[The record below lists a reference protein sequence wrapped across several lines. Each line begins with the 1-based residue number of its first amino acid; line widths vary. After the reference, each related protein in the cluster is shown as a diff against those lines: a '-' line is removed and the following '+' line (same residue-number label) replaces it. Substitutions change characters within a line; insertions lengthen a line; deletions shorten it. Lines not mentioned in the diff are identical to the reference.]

1 MNARESSYSALQLP
15 TDLTIVGIG
24 GCGKRLC
31 REICNHDWILGN
43 YLASGR
49 RLRIYTMDTDAN
61 EKVEDEVQRSDIKA
75 RIQEIGARGN
85 IEYKYYYLPA
95 LANIN
100 QVSDLA
106 SQEVA
111 VKIKER
117 KSDPMVKTWWL
128 NDRGDSGLSFEEL
141 RTIDPF
147 LIDDFGGGV
156 HRRRAISKA
165 IFYKVLSQGQASGF
179 PTFPSIGTT
188 AIIVGLGGGT
198 GSGMFIDLAR
208 YIRALRGEA
217 TQIWLFAVIP
227 TTKEG
232 EKEQLNAAIALTE
245 LEYLNLNERL
255 FNYVILTSLGP
266 TGYKKGEEARV
277 EVHEFD
283 AMFPHILTNLFH
295 IEKGDINLSDSK
307 RLYSS
312 FIFADAHV
320 IEYPVE
326 ELKSLKKKFE
336 EIILELENI
345 TASRKEINRAV
356 KALLDN
362 FNRFRE
368 MPPTRADS
376 EFIKKEYGNV
386 EKLWKNE
393 IGKLLNYQSPEA
405 VEFYIQNN
413 ISTDAGIEKITS
425 YDSLLEFISKVKA
438 FTISVKEDELKD
450 ENDRK
455 LFRLIPEALL
465 GVEDTAK
472 LFKRVAGIEEEAA
485 RGVLINVLKGKQE
498 LVSSVDRLNA
508 KSRALKEES
517 LELRSVIESKQAEQ
531 DSLKQL
537 NSRVERAVDKT
548 LDDNDR
554 DLEQYFIQKKKLKS
568 IQENEQGL
576 QAKIDFFI
584 SNLKTGNVKAGDK
597 DSWLRLAGVPEIQRE
612 IDSLSHELE
621 IDLQVLSRLM
631 ESIAL
636 YYYYEYRIDRVK
648 KGGFKEKLVGAI
660 KGDKKKVLR
669 KFEAQKRSME
679 DYIKTSGKEYIQ
691 INAPFELFVREN
703 FLSESQN
710 KKSEE
715 LKNTILAS
723 VFPGMDEKDPAFD
736 EIDQAFKSGDRP
748 KLRSLFREVLT
759 RNYLQKENYFGK
771 LGAIEADF
779 HALEES
785 VEEKNTLSAMLE
797 KLEGLTEET
806 IVYRRDL
813 NRQYDKFYDDV
824 TKISD
829 IKPSGSKTLSSLYLT
844 KFGDINPKILSLI
857 DASSDMKDL
866 DWDESGK
873 RELDKL
879 IDEVLVTYKNLIESY
894 KLGIHNLMIP
904 ISTTERWNFG
914 KAALVVS
921 SRSSYISSRIA
932 SEPIADTIKDEING
946 ILALSN
952 SNDAKLAT
960 HNHTKPWD
968 IALTFFSSAGFLDNI
983 SPLTAGGGFWEIYEN
998 KKDNVLHHVLKLQE
1012 GKYVTRKALF
1022 DLKEAGELA
1031 NLEKKGINVGAR
1043 ISELYEEKNI
1053 REALKKEDVLGDVL
1067 LKKKEVH
1074 LKNEGEG
1081 LKSEGS
1087 YSKNEWDAALENEAQ
1102 DSENENVNLKNE
1114 SINFENEDEDLKN
1127 EDEDLKNEDE
1137 DLKNEGESLKNEGE
1151 NLKKERESLKKE
1163 RESLKN
1169 EGENLN
1175 NEGRGFEK

>member
-1 MNARESSYSALQLP
+1 MNARGSTYSALQLP

-31 REICNHDWILGN
+31 REICNHEWILGN

-61 EKVEDEVQRSDIKA
+61 EKVEDEVQRSEIKA
-75 RIQEIGARGN
+75 GINEIGARGN
-85 IEYKYYYLPA
+85 IEYQYYYLPA

-111 VKIKER
+111 AKIKDR
-117 KSDPMVKTWWL
+117 KSDPAVKTWWL
-128 NDRGDSGLSFEEL
+128 NDEGEFGLSFEEL

-179 PTFPSIGTT
+179 PTFPNTGTT

-266 TGYKKGEEARV
+266 TGYKKGEEARL

-295 IEKGDINLSDSK
+295 IEKGDINLGDSK
-307 RLYSS
+307 NLYSS

-326 ELKSLKKKFE
+326 ELKILKKQYE

-345 TASRKEINRAV
+345 TAARKETNRAV
-356 KALLDN
+356 NALLDN
-362 FNRFRE
+362 FDQFKE
-368 MPPTRADS
+368 MPPTKADS
-376 EFIKKEYGNV
+376 DFIKKEYGNI
-386 EKLWKNE
+386 EKIWKNE
-393 IGKLLNYQSPEA
+393 IGKLLNYQSPGA

-413 ISTDAGIEKITS
+413 ISSDAGIEKITS
-425 YDSLLEFISKVKA
+425 YDNLLEFISKVKA
-438 FTISVKEDELKD
+438 FTSSVKEDELKD
-450 ENDRK
+450 ENDKK
-455 LFRLIPEALL
+455 LYRLIPEALSCI
-465 GVEDTAK
+465 EDTAK

-498 LVSSVDRLNA
+498 LVSVVDRLNVKA
-508 KSRALKEES
+508 KSLKEES
-517 LELRSVIESKQAEQ
+517 LEAKTGIESKQADQ
-531 DSLKQL
+531 ASLKQL
-537 NSRVERAVDKT
+537 QSRVEKAVDKT
-548 LDDNDR
+548 LNDNDR
-554 DLEQYFIQKKKLKS
+554 DLEQYFVQKKKLKS
-568 IQENEQGL
+568 IQEREQSL
-576 QAKIDFFI
+576 KTKIDLFV
-584 SNLKTGNVKAGDK
+584 SNFKAGNIKSGDK
-597 DSWLRLAGVPEIQRE
+597 DSWLRLAGVPELQRE
-612 IDSLSHELE
+612 IDTLSHELE
-621 IDLQVLSRLM
+621 LDLSALSRLV

-636 YYYYEYRIDRVK
+636 YYYYEYRIERTK
-648 KGGFKEKLVGAI
+648 KSGFKDKLIGAI
-660 KGDKKKVLR
+660 KGNQKKVIR

-679 DYIKTSGKEYIQ
+679 DYIKTSGKEYVR
-691 INAPFELFVREN
+691 INSPFELFVHEN
-703 FLSESQN
+703 FLSENHN

-715 LKNTILAS
+715 LKNTILNS
-723 VFPGMDEKDPAFD
+723 FFPDPEEKGVDID
-736 EIDQAFKSGDRP
+736 EIEQVFKSGDRP
-748 KLRSLFREVLT
+748 KLRSLLRQILT
-759 RNYLQKENYFGK
+759 LKYLQKEDYFGK
-771 LGAIEADF
+771 VKRIEADIRT
-779 HALEES
+779 LEES
-785 VEEKNTLSAMLE
+785 LEGKNALSSIFE
-797 KLEGLTEET
+797 KLEDLTEET

-813 NRQYDKFYDDV
+813 NRYYEKFYEDF
-824 TKISD
+824 TKISN
-829 IKPSGSKTLSSLYLT
+829 IKNSGSKTFSSLYMT
-844 KFGDINPKILSLI
+844 KFGDVNPKILSLI
-857 DASSDMKDL
+857 DESSDMKDL
-866 DWDESGK
+866 DWDEGGK

-879 IDEVLVTYKNLIESY
+879 INEIMVTYKNLIESY

-904 ISTTERWNFG
+904 INTTERWNFG

-952 SNDAKLAT
+952 SNDARLAT

-968 IALTFFSSAGFLDNI
+968 ISLTFFSAAGFLDNI

-1043 ISELYEEKNI
+1043 INELYEEKSIRKALKNEGRGVLNSGGNEGRAVLNNGGNEG
-1053 REALKKEDVLGDVL
+1053 REALK
-1067 LKKKEVH
+1067 
-1074 LKNEGEG
+1074 
-1081 LKSEGS
+1081 
-1087 YSKNEWDAALENEAQ
+1087 NEA
-1102 DSENENVNLKNE
+1102 EVL
-1114 SINFENEDEDLKN
+1114 I
-1127 EDEDLKNEDE
+1127 
-1137 DLKNEGESLKNEGE
+1137 
-1151 NLKKERESLKKE
+1151 
-1163 RESLKN
+1163 
-1169 EGENLN
+1169 